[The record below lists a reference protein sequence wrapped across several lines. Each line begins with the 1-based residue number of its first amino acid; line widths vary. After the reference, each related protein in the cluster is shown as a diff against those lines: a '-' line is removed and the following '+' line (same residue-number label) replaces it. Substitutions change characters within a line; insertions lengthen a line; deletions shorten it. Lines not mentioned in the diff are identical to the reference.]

1 MATVLNHDI
10 AGLHSRVN
18 RFIEE
23 VYKSV
28 SSSSSQFN
36 GFDQERVGT
45 YLDAV
50 DTYREWVIAQPQM
63 DLPETHPT
71 EYELGADPAI
81 ESVENESVNDL
92 IRLFTVLRGELIN
105 SQSARNAAGLISFD
119 NTRLVA
125 VIAKARAF
133 MESYVEPVTPLDL
146 PESSPAKST
155 SGKGKTGI

>member
-1 MATVLNHDI
+1 MTSVLNHDI
-10 AGLHSRVN
+10 AGLHARVN

-28 SSSSSQFN
+28 SGTTSQFN
-36 GFDQERVGT
+36 EFDQARVGT

-50 DTYREWVIAQPQM
+50 DTYREWVIDQPQM

-71 EYELGADPAI
+71 EYVLEADPAI
-81 ESVENESVNDL
+81 TSVENESVNDL
-92 IRLFTVLRGELIN
+92 IRMFTVLRGELIN

-133 MESYVEPVTPLDL
+133 MENYVEPVTPLDM
-146 PESSPAKST
+146 PESSPQEPN
-155 SGKGKTGI
+155 SGPGKKGI